1 MARSEL
7 TDEGKIV
14 YKTPRMEQV
23 IERVKKVVED
33 QKQGHFTLDR
43 EKDQLTA
50 ALGNPE
56 HSGRLRA
63 VSSQMS

>member
-7 TDEGKIV
+7 TEEGKLV
-14 YKTPRMEQV
+14 YKEPRVEQV
-23 IERVKKVVED
+23 IERVMKVVEEE
-33 QKQGHFTLDR
+33 KQGRFMTDR